1 MAKAENTKSLR
12 RKVRNSYIIS
22 TISIALVLFLLGSV
36 GYLIF
41 NAVRA
46 TDLMKENVAIHLMIK
61 QGTSDERIAEIGREL
76 GAHEAVKEV
85 TFVPKA
91 VAAENFK
98 EQIGSD
104 FVEFL
109 AFNPLPD
116 AYEVKL
122 HAQYSDKDYVRK
134 FEKEAASW
142 NGIEEVVY
150 QRAVV
155 EQIGSN
161 INKFNLVLLLFGGAL
176 LVIALILLNNTI
188 RLKPKDNVYADGE
201 VLAIVTI
208 VTERY
213 RTQYALLYTTRMQEA
228 VTDKEIEC
236 SERNAY
242 NNPAVSLSTADMTKY
257 ARQIW
262 SSSAK
267 YRNVATKMHR
277 MVMRLNNIYSV
288 GEYFFIDFSVENKTN
303 IRFDIDEMRIKLSD
317 KKQSKAT
324 NAQIVEL
331 TPSLVLDDAKTFKY
345 GYRNVIVVKKMTFPN
360 DKVLTIELSEKQI
373 SGRTIS
379 LSIDYEDVLSAD
391 SFNHIL
397 LEEE

>member
-176 LVIALILLNNTI
+176 LVITLILLNNTI
-188 RLKPKDNVYADGE
+188 RLTIYSKRYLINTMKLVGASKWFIMKPFLLRSILHGVYAWLIAAAMFLALVAGLGE
-201 VLAIVTI
+201 GLPEVTFLAESRPVYYVLCGMLLLGILI
-208 VTERY
+208 S
-213 RTQYALLYTTRMQEA
+213 ALFTLFAVNKFVRMNTTKINLY
-228 VTDKEIEC
+228 
-236 SERNAY
+236 
-242 NNPAVSLSTADMTKY
+242 
-257 ARQIW
+257 
-262 SSSAK
+262 
-267 YRNVATKMHR
+267 
-277 MVMRLNNIYSV
+277 
-288 GEYFFIDFSVENKTN
+288 
-303 IRFDIDEMRIKLSD
+303 
-317 KKQSKAT
+317 
-324 NAQIVEL
+324 
-331 TPSLVLDDAKTFKY
+331 
-345 GYRNVIVVKKMTFPN
+345 
-360 DKVLTIELSEKQI
+360 
-373 SGRTIS
+373 
-379 LSIDYEDVLSAD
+379 
-391 SFNHIL
+391 
-397 LEEE
+397 

>member
-188 RLKPKDNVYADGE
+188 RLTIYSKRYLINTMKLVGASKWFIMKPFLLRSILHGVYAWLIAAAMFLALVAGLGGGLPE
-201 VLAIVTI
+201 VTFLAESRPVYYVLCGMLLLGILI
-208 VTERY
+208 S
-213 RTQYALLYTTRMQEA
+213 ALFTLFAVNKFVRMNTTKINLY
-228 VTDKEIEC
+228 
-236 SERNAY
+236 
-242 NNPAVSLSTADMTKY
+242 
-257 ARQIW
+257 
-262 SSSAK
+262 
-267 YRNVATKMHR
+267 
-277 MVMRLNNIYSV
+277 
-288 GEYFFIDFSVENKTN
+288 
-303 IRFDIDEMRIKLSD
+303 
-317 KKQSKAT
+317 
-324 NAQIVEL
+324 
-331 TPSLVLDDAKTFKY
+331 
-345 GYRNVIVVKKMTFPN
+345 
-360 DKVLTIELSEKQI
+360 
-373 SGRTIS
+373 
-379 LSIDYEDVLSAD
+379 
-391 SFNHIL
+391 
-397 LEEE
+397 

>member
-61 QGTSDERIAEIGREL
+61 HGTSDERIAEIGREL

-188 RLKPKDNVYADGE
+188 RLTIYSKRYLINTMKLVGASKWFIMKPFLLRSILHGVYAWLIAAAMFLALVAGLGE
-201 VLAIVTI
+201 GLPEVTFLAESRPVYYVLCGMLLLGILI
-208 VTERY
+208 S
-213 RTQYALLYTTRMQEA
+213 ALFTLFAVNKFVRMNTTKINLY
-228 VTDKEIEC
+228 
-236 SERNAY
+236 
-242 NNPAVSLSTADMTKY
+242 
-257 ARQIW
+257 
-262 SSSAK
+262 
-267 YRNVATKMHR
+267 
-277 MVMRLNNIYSV
+277 
-288 GEYFFIDFSVENKTN
+288 
-303 IRFDIDEMRIKLSD
+303 
-317 KKQSKAT
+317 
-324 NAQIVEL
+324 
-331 TPSLVLDDAKTFKY
+331 
-345 GYRNVIVVKKMTFPN
+345 
-360 DKVLTIELSEKQI
+360 
-373 SGRTIS
+373 
-379 LSIDYEDVLSAD
+379 
-391 SFNHIL
+391 
-397 LEEE
+397 

>member
-134 FEKEAASW
+134 FEKEVASW

-188 RLKPKDNVYADGE
+188 RLTIYSKRYLINTMKLVGASKWFIMKPFLLRSILHGVYAWLIAAAMFLALVAGLGE
-201 VLAIVTI
+201 GLPEVTFLAESRPVYYVLCGMLLLGILI
-208 VTERY
+208 S
-213 RTQYALLYTTRMQEA
+213 ALFTLFAVNKFVRMNTTKINLY
-228 VTDKEIEC
+228 
-236 SERNAY
+236 
-242 NNPAVSLSTADMTKY
+242 
-257 ARQIW
+257 
-262 SSSAK
+262 
-267 YRNVATKMHR
+267 
-277 MVMRLNNIYSV
+277 
-288 GEYFFIDFSVENKTN
+288 
-303 IRFDIDEMRIKLSD
+303 
-317 KKQSKAT
+317 
-324 NAQIVEL
+324 
-331 TPSLVLDDAKTFKY
+331 
-345 GYRNVIVVKKMTFPN
+345 
-360 DKVLTIELSEKQI
+360 
-373 SGRTIS
+373 
-379 LSIDYEDVLSAD
+379 
-391 SFNHIL
+391 
-397 LEEE
+397 

>member
-188 RLKPKDNVYADGE
+188 RL
-201 VLAIVTI
+201 T
-208 VTERY
+208 
-213 RTQYALLYTTRMQEA
+213 
-228 VTDKEIEC
+228 
-236 SERNAY
+236 
-242 NNPAVSLSTADMTKY
+242 
-257 ARQIW
+257 
-262 SSSAK
+262 
-267 YRNVATKMHR
+267 
-277 MVMRLNNIYSV
+277 IYSKRFTIRTMQLV
-288 GEYFFIDFSVENKTN
+288 GATPKFIRRPFVNRLVGSALISAAIALILLSGIVYYLYQWQPEY
-303 IRFDIDEMRIKLSD
+303 RI
-317 KKQSKAT
+317 
-324 NAQIVEL
+324 
-331 TPSLVLDDAKTFKY
+331 VLDLRLIGALY
-345 GYRNVIVVKKMTFPN
+345 CGLVIIS
-360 DKVLTIELSEKQI
+360 VLITMI
-373 SGRTIS
+373 SGRTAVRKF
-379 LSIDYEDVLSAD
+379 LGMRPEDLYY
-391 SFNHIL
+391 
-397 LEEE
+397 

>member
-1 MAKAENTKSLR
+1 MGRRRKNRATKRLAANTASTGADGIIMKARNKRKPGINESPDVRKRNFRKRWLIKYKHQKIKIMNIIQKINVCALLSLSMLSAKAQTTYTASEPIR
-12 RKVRNSYIIS
+12 FVDIS
-22 TISIALVLFLLGSV
+22 TDKVV
-36 GYLIF
+36 GDQPI
-41 NAVRA
+41 
-46 TDLMKENVAIHLMIK
+46 
-61 QGTSDERIAEIGREL
+61 
-76 GAHEAVKEV
+76 
-85 TFVPKA
+85 
-91 VAAENFK
+91 
-98 EQIGSD
+98 
-104 FVEFL
+104 
-109 AFNPLPD
+109 
-116 AYEVKL
+116 
-122 HAQYSDKDYVRK
+122 
-134 FEKEAASW
+134 
-142 NGIEEVVY
+142 
-150 QRAVV
+150 
-155 EQIGSN
+155 
-161 INKFNLVLLLFGGAL
+161 
-176 LVIALILLNNTI
+176 NNTI

-213 RTQYALLYTTRMQEA
+213 RTQYALLYTTRIQEA

-267 YRNVATKMHR
+267 YRNVATKKHR

-331 TPSLVLDDAKTFKY
+331 TPALVLDDAKTFKY

>member
-161 INKFNLVLLLFGGAL
+161 LNKFNLVLLLFGGAL

-188 RLKPKDNVYADGE
+188 RLTIYSKRYLINTMKLVGASKWFIMKPFLLRSILHGVYAWLIAAAMFLALVAGLGE
-201 VLAIVTI
+201 GLPEVTFLAESRPVYYVLCGMLLLGILI
-208 VTERY
+208 S
-213 RTQYALLYTTRMQEA
+213 ALFTLFAVNKFVRMNTTKINLY
-228 VTDKEIEC
+228 
-236 SERNAY
+236 
-242 NNPAVSLSTADMTKY
+242 
-257 ARQIW
+257 
-262 SSSAK
+262 
-267 YRNVATKMHR
+267 
-277 MVMRLNNIYSV
+277 
-288 GEYFFIDFSVENKTN
+288 
-303 IRFDIDEMRIKLSD
+303 
-317 KKQSKAT
+317 
-324 NAQIVEL
+324 
-331 TPSLVLDDAKTFKY
+331 
-345 GYRNVIVVKKMTFPN
+345 
-360 DKVLTIELSEKQI
+360 
-373 SGRTIS
+373 
-379 LSIDYEDVLSAD
+379 
-391 SFNHIL
+391 
-397 LEEE
+397 